1 MQKTRHNTCTFRRIL
16 RIIIQ
21 FLCVRIVNSVYLV
34 ISGIPPATT
43 TNYTL
48 KSFLYKII
56 ATIGKALD
64 ILAFVMRA
72 LVIIALFWWHFVVA
86 ALEGTSNNPASSMT
100 GRCEHRCGNV
110 SVTDVHIIGFFPCTD
125 RNDMKVIPVDN
136 CDGIERIPV
145 MNLALEE
152 INERSDLLPG
162 YRIVVDYANSDVRND
177 CIHTVETVPHS
188 LLTCSLVCS

>member
-1 MQKTRHNTCTFRRIL
+1 
-16 RIIIQ
+16 
-21 FLCVRIVNSVYLV
+21 
-34 ISGIPPATT
+34 
-43 TNYTL
+43 
-48 KSFLYKII
+48 
-56 ATIGKALD
+56 
-64 ILAFVMRA
+64 MRA

-125 RNDMKVIPVDN
+125 RKDMKVIPVDN

-162 YRIVVDYANSDVRND
+162 YRIVVDYANSDVRNN

-188 LLTCSLVCS
+188 LLTCSLVCSYICRQSSTGTCPRRPIFLILFSLWQDAPEIGDYTIREF